1 VATVT
6 ALRPQRGLV
15 AVELDGRPWRAV
27 PAAAAADARLTLGC
41 ELDRE
46 RARSL
51 GRALRRHRAR
61 NVAVDAVSRR
71 EHSRATLAAR
81 LERSGVRTHERDDT
95 VEAATRA
102 GLVDD
107 GRFADVRARSLAA
120 RGAGNLLVLDDLERK
135 GIDEATARAAVA
147 HLEPEHV
154 RAERIVAARGLS
166 ARTVRYLAARG
177 FTEESLEPVVA
188 DVESRA
194 IG

>member
-15 AVELDGRPWRAV
+15 AVELDGRPWRTV
-27 PAAAAADARLTLGC
+27 PVAAAADARLTLGC

-61 NVAVDAVSRR
+61 DVAVDAVSRR

-81 LERSGVRTHERDDT
+81 LERRGIRADDRDQA
-95 VEAATRA
+95 VEAAVCA

-107 GRFADVRARSLAA
+107 GRFAEMRARSLAA
-120 RGAGNLLVLDDLERK
+120 RSAGNLLVLDDLERS
-135 GIDEATARAAVA
+135 GVDEATARAAVA
-147 HLEPEHV
+147 DLEPEHV

-166 ARTVRYLAARG
+166 ARTVRYLASRG
-177 FTEESLEPVVA
+177 FTEGSLEPLVA
-188 DVESRA
+188 DLESRA
-194 IG
+194 VG

>member
-1 VATVT
+1 MATVT

-15 AVELDGRPWRAV
+15 AVELDGRPWRTV
-27 PAAAAADARLTLGC
+27 PVAAAADARLTLGC

-46 RARSL
+46 RARCL

-61 NVAVDAVSRR
+61 HVAVDAVSRR

-81 LERSGVRTHERDDT
+81 LERRGVRAQERDHA
-95 VEAATRA
+95 VEAAARA

-107 GRFADVRARSLAA
+107 GRFAEIRARALAS
-120 RGAGNLLVLDDLERK
+120 RGAGDLLVLDDLERN
-135 GIDEATARAAVA
+135 GVNEAMARAAIA
-147 HLEPEHV
+147 DLEPEHV

-177 FTEESLEPVVA
+177 FTEETLELLVA
-188 DVESRA
+188 DLDSRA
-194 IG
+194 VG

>member
-1 VATVT
+1 MATVT

-27 PAAAAADARLTLGC
+27 PVAAAAEAELTVGC

-51 GRALRRHRAR
+51 GRALRRHGAR
-61 NVAVDAVSRR
+61 EVAVNAVSRH

-81 LERSGVRTHERDDT
+81 LERRGVRAQERDDT
-95 VEAATRA
+95 VEAAARA

-107 GRFADVRARSLAA
+107 GRFAEIRARSLAA
-120 RGAGNLLVLDDLERK
+120 RGAGNLLVLDDLERN
-135 GIDEATARAAVA
+135 GVDEGMARAAVA
-147 HLEPEHV
+147 DLEPEHV

-166 ARTVRYLAARG
+166 ARTVRYLASRG
-177 FTEESLEPVVA
+177 FTEGSLDPHVA
-188 DVESRA
+188 DLESRA
-194 IG
+194 VG